1 MRWVIA
7 CWLLLTVPAYA
18 ILGGG
23 AGGGGSPG
31 AAQTTA
37 LTINEVVTGAAP
49 LPVIQRAAGG
59 NTAAVSFSGTYTGG
73 APSSVYVQIV
83 DFNTHGT
90 VVQSYQNCSTSFT
103 ASAGLWSCKLVVP
116 TYSNWVAAIAGANS
130 SSPSVVSGYTAT
142 QWGVGSVIVMAG
154 DSLAGF
160 YPTKRNTNS
169 SPSIK
174 AVQWCSNP
182 ASLGAGAVT
191 CQPLGVNGWGTVN
204 VVNIGYGYLSL
215 LNTVQPAF
223 NWPVAIFNSAAN
235 SSWLVT
241 GAGGTSSTTWTN
253 TSCGGGATAGPWCN
267 LTANLTLAGITDFES
282 VIWYQGGQDSRATS
296 PPSSATVISSLQAL
310 YLQFLG
316 LTSRTHSQL
325 VMFVDQLGPEQATSG
340 HDTGFN
346 NVRAGIQT
354 ASASN
359 GSTYNI
365 VLSSSCI
372 DCQTDT
378 DQIHP
383 NYAAYQHT
391 GYRDGQTFL
400 NYYSLSG
407 GTYPGSGPSVSSCTR
422 ATTNLTQVLTPNG
435 AASLVNSS
443 GSSTLGAL
451 TGWGVT
457 DSGGATVSSFAGSGT
472 SVVITMNQNAA
483 AGDGVTYLQGENPT
497 ITNLVYSNVLP
508 GADTLG
514 MPLLPTAGS
523 VTCP

>member
-1 MRWVIA
+1 VRWVA
-7 CWLLLTVPAYA
+7 LWLLLTAPAYA

-23 AGGGGSPG
+23 VGGGG
-31 AAQTTA
+31 TA
-37 LTINEVVTGAAP
+37 GSAPLTAISINEVVTVATP
-49 LPVIQRAAGG
+49 LPVIQRSATA
-59 NTAAVSFSGTYTGG
+59 NQAAVSFSGTYTGG
-73 APSSVYVQIV
+73 SPASVFIQIV
-83 DFNTHGT
+83 DFTTHAT
-90 VVQSYQNCSTSFT
+90 VVQSYQNCSTSFV

-130 SSPSVVSGYTAT
+130 SSPSIVSSYTGT
-142 QWGVGSVIVMAG
+142 QWGVGSIIVMAG

-160 YPTKRNTNS
+160 YPTKRVSNS
-169 SPSIK
+169 SPSLK
-174 AVQWCSNP
+174 AVQWCTNP
-182 ASLGAGAVT
+182 ATIGTGANA
-191 CQPLGVNGWGTVN
+191 CQPLGVAGWGTIN

-215 LNTVQPAF
+215 IGTIQPAF
-223 NWPVAIFNSAAN
+223 NWPVAVFNSAQN
-235 SSWLVT
+235 STWLVT
-241 GAGGTSSTTWTN
+241 GAGGTSSVTWTN

-267 LTANLTLAGITDFES
+267 LTANLALAGITDFES
-282 VIWYQGGQDSRATS
+282 VIWYQGGQDSRAGS
-296 PPSSATVISSLQAL
+296 PPSSASVVSALQAL

-316 LTSRTHSQL
+316 QTSRTKAQL
-325 VMFVDQLGPEQATSG
+325 PMFVDQLGPEQSTTG

-365 VLSSSCI
+365 VFSSSCI
-372 DCQTDT
+372 DCVTDT

-383 NYAAYQHT
+383 NPASYSHT
-391 GYRDGQTFL
+391 GYRDGQTML

-407 GTYPGSGPSVSSCTR
+407 GTYPGSGPSVASCTR
-422 ATTNLTQVLTPNG
+422 ATTNLTQVLTANG

-514 MPLLPTAGS
+514 MPLLPTVGS